1 MTSNHP
7 ARPDTPLAALIA
19 QQGPEENRTRPIF
32 SPVVRI
38 GQGPQNDVVLDDDTV
53 STSHARLEFENGGW
67 SLMDLNSRNGT
78 FVEGVK
84 LAPEVPTPLPRDTS
98 VAFGAMK
105 MTFQIEEDVDAD
117 QARAE
122 YTPPPPKARIADRSG
137 TKLPVWVVVL
147 FIVVLAV
154 LIGLFVMFGGAP
166 EVMEQVEQPV
176 SRWVPVEQVGQP
188 VGDLPPG
195 EPGRIAA

>member
-19 QQGPEENRTRPIF
+19 HHGPDESRRRPIF

-53 STSHARLEFENGGW
+53 STNHARLEFEDGGW

-84 LAPEVPTPLPRDTS
+84 LAPEVPTPLPREAA
-98 VAFGAMK
+98 VAFGGMK
-105 MTFQIEEDVDAD
+105 MTFHIEEDVDAD

-147 FIVVLAV
+147 FIVVLAL

-166 EVMEQVEQPV
+166 EVMEQIEQPV
-176 SRWVPVEQVGQP
+176 SRLVPVEQVGEP
-188 VGDLPPG
+188 LSDLPAGVPD
-195 EPGRIAA
+195 RIAA